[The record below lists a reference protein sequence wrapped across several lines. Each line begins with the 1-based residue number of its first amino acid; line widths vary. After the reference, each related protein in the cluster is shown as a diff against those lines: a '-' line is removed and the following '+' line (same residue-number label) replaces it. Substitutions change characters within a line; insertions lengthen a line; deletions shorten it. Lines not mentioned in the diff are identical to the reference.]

1 MARGGLRC
9 TWARVRYTGKVPYSR
24 VAPARRPN
32 TSECSD
38 SIVAACQHHSVDPS
52 SWQCLALTIYFNI
65 PLVLRIKPHF
75 RIRTRVRCPGS
86 PEPWSRST
94 YTHQAA
100 APDSLAFEY
109 TTPLGLEM
117 CLPRRKLSAH
127 ELHDDALSP
136 SAVKSHAFVSPTI
149 PSDPLD
155 SG

>member
-1 MARGGLRC
+1 MYLGTGTVYWYDGQCRLGPGRSGPSSIILLLN
-9 TWARVRYTGKVPYSR
+9 VRI
-24 VAPARRPN
+24 
-32 TSECSD
+32 E
-38 SIVAACQHHSVDPS
+38 AACQHHSVDPS
-52 SWQCLALTIYFNI
+52 SWQCLALTISSNI

-86 PEPWSRST
+86 PDPWSRSN
-94 YTHQAA
+94 YTHQSA

-109 TTPLGLEM
+109 TTTLGLKM

-149 PSDPLD
+149 QSDPLD